1 MWPRPRRMATLA
13 IGTREFPDFGP
24 EASDIAT
31 RARMPAIPTT
41 DPRKLKTRT
50 DLLHAFLGLVL
61 DRRYHEISIADVL
74 AASGV
79 AKSTFYE
86 HFAGKDGL
94 LAASLEGPLGILAG
108 LVDGASTA
116 SDVERILQHFHD
128 NGTVVRSLLKG
139 PAFRVVRS
147 ELVRRVEARL
157 DRGLKSRMRIPPRIA
172 ACTIADATLSPIVA
186 WLEGEAACTTGELAL
201 AMEAAVRGLRD
212 AFVRS
217 PAHPA

>member
-1 MWPRPRRMATLA
+1 MATLA

-31 RARMPAIPTT
+31 RARMPTKPATPTT
-41 DPRKLKTRT
+41 DPRKLKTRA
-50 DLLHAFLGLVL
+50 DLLQAFLGLVL
-61 DRRYHEISIADVL
+61 DRRYHEIGIADVL

-79 AKSTFYE
+79 GKSTFYE

-116 SDVERILQHFHD
+116 SDAERILQHFHD

-139 PAFRVVRS
+139 PAFRVVRG
-147 ELVRRVEARL
+147 ELVGRVEARL
-157 DRGLKSRMRIPPRIA
+157 DRGLKSRMRIAPRIA

-186 WLEGEAACTTGELAL
+186 WLDGEAACSTRELSLAL
-201 AMEAAVRGLRD
+201 EAAVRGLRD